1 MYFTSFA
8 NLKCTPADRQMYP
21 QGYMYPRL
29 GTSGLDEPT
38 PGMSSLVDSL
48 GEQQPTALRVY

>member
-1 MYFTSFA
+1 
-8 NLKCTPADRQMYP
+8 MYP